1 MNTNT
6 IDLNLKKQE
15 LTLDNMELITGG
27 DFGDHFVG
35 AVMGMGLG
43 AISGSLAGTC
53 VGGLG
58 GGATGAAIG
67 APIGAVA
74 GGIVG
79 VRKICDTADSVMRK
93 IVNLF

>member
-27 DFGDHFVG
+27 DFGDHFAG

-43 AISGSLAGTC
+43 AITGGLTGGL
-53 VGGLG
+53 VGGLPG
-58 GGATGAAIG
+58 IGTGAIIG

-79 VRKICDTADSVMRK
+79 VRKICDTADSIMHK

>member
-15 LTLDNMELITGG
+15 LTPDKMELIAGG
-27 DFGDHFVG
+27 DFGDHFAG

-43 AISGSLAGTC
+43 AISGGLTGC
-53 VGGLG
+53 VIGGLG
-58 GGATGAAIG
+58 GAATGIAIG

-79 VRKICDTADSVMRK
+79 IRKLCDTADSVMQK
-93 IVNLF
+93 IVSWF

>member
-15 LTLDNMELITGG
+15 LTPDNMEMITGG
-27 DFGDHFVG
+27 DFGDHFAG

-43 AISGSLAGTC
+43 AISGGLTGC
-53 VGGLG
+53 VIGGLG
-58 GGATGAAIG
+58 GAGTGIMIG

-79 VRKICDTADSVMRK
+79 VRKICDTADSIMHK